1 MKYDF
6 DKIIERKGTRAL
18 KWESVENIFG
28 NKEVLPMWVADMDF
42 LTPLPVIDAINK
54 KAKHGIYGYTERSKT
69 FYSSIINWVEKEYGW
84 KINEEWIVYTPGV
97 VMSLYIAI
105 EAYTKSGQKAIVQTP
120 IYPPFLYLLRNI

>member
-54 KAKHGIYGYTERSKT
+54 RAKHGIYGYTERSKT
-69 FYSSIINWVEKEYGW
+69 FYSSIINMVPSSYASFSSGV
-84 KINEEWIVYTPGV
+84 KID
-97 VMSLYIAI
+97 S
-105 EAYTKSGQKAIVQTP
+105 
-120 IYPPFLYLLRNI
+120 